1 MIDIMA
7 MIDIDI
13 DIMVDVDGSGA
24 GGNGKIIN
32 CAKKDHY
39 VICNTYCLW
48 VYYVTHLLFW
58 GSTLKNK
65 NENL

>member
-32 CAKKDHY
+32 CAKKGSLCNMQY
-39 VICNTYCLW
+39 VLSVGILCD
-48 VYYVTHLLFW
+48 
-58 GSTLKNK
+58 TLAF
-65 NENL
+65 LGIDS

>member
-24 GGNGKIIN
+24 GGNGKLI
-32 CAKKDHY
+32 CAFLG
-39 VICNTYCLW
+39 I
-48 VYYVTHLLFW
+48 
-58 GSTLKNK
+58 GSANL
-65 NENL
+65 NEKR

>member
-39 VICNTYCLW
+39 VICNTHCLGILCD
-48 VYYVTHLLFW
+48 THAFLGI
-58 GSTLKNK
+58 GS
-65 NENL
+65 